1 MGLGSGE
8 RRALAAKGHRLKAH
22 VIIRADELSD
32 ATVAHVRRA
41 FGDREL
47 IKVRIS
53 TDDRQQC
60 LLAAQELAE
69 RIPCELVQRVGRVAL
84 LYRPAER
91 KDNDDNL
98 NGGSRKRR
106 GQ

>member
-1 MGLGSGE
+1 MRLSSGE
-8 RRALAAKGHRLKAH
+8 RRALVAKGNRLKAR

-32 ATVAHVRRA
+32 ATVAHVRQA

-53 TDDRQQC
+53 TDDRQRC
-60 LLAAQELAE
+60 LQTAQELAD

-84 LYRPAER
+84 LYRPADEA
-91 KDNDDNL
+91 DDRQVT
-98 NGGSRKRR
+98 STTA
-106 GQ
+106 